1 MINFN
6 NVTFVKSCP
15 TRKEKPQV
23 QKSEVL
29 IVGKSNVGK
38 SSLINALCNKKKMA
52 FTSSKPGHT
61 RLLNYYDIDGAFY
74 MVDAPGYGYAKG
86 GLDLDRLFANMMES
100 YFDNNN
106 ELKLVLILLD
116 ARRELSVDDQ
126 EIIDFVKESNVSY
139 FIVVTKYDKVN
150 QKEKAA
156 LNKRLAVEGFDKE
169 QIFYTS
175 SLNNDGLNL
184 LKKGIEKALQ
194 FSKIRK
200 SSEEEE

>member
-1 MINFN
+1 MINFT

-23 QKSEVL
+23 TKSEVL

-38 SSLINALCNKKKMA
+38 SSLINALCARKKMA

-61 RLLNYYDIDGAFY
+61 RLLNYYDIDNQFY

-86 GLDLDRLFANMMES
+86 GLDLDRLFAEMMES
-100 YFDNNN
+100 YFDDNK

-116 ARRELSVDDQ
+116 ARRELSLDDQ
-126 EIIDFVKESNVSY
+126 EIINYVKESNVNFY
-139 FIVVTKYDKVN
+139 LVITKYDKVN

-156 LNKRLAVEGFDKE
+156 LNKRLTMEGFNKE
-169 QIFYTS
+169 QVYFTS

-184 LKKGIEKALQ
+184 LKKGIEKAL
-194 FSKIRK
+194 
-200 SSEEEE
+200 

>member
-1 MINFN
+1 MVNFN

-15 TRKEKPQV
+15 TRKERPQV
-23 QKSEVL
+23 IKSEVL

-61 RLLNYYDIDGAFY
+61 RLLNYYDIDNKFY
-74 MVDAPGYGYAKG
+74 LVDAPGYGYVKG
-86 GLDLDRLFANMMES
+86 GLDLDRLFATMMES
-100 YFDNNN
+100 YFDDNK

-116 ARRELSVDDQ
+116 ARRELSADDH

-139 FIVVTKYDKVN
+139 LIVITKYDKVN

-156 LNKRLAVEGFDKE
+156 LNKHLTSEGFKKE
-169 QIFYTS
+169 QVFFTS

-184 LKKGIEKALQ
+184 LKKEIEK
-194 FSKIRK
+194 SI
-200 SSEEEE
+200 

>member
-1 MINFN
+1 MINFT

-23 QKSEVL
+23 TKSEVL

-38 SSLINALCNKKKMA
+38 SSLINALCARKKMA
-52 FTSSKPGHT
+52 FASSKPGHT
-61 RLLNYYDIDGAFY
+61 RLLNYYDIDNQFY

-86 GLDLDRLFANMMES
+86 GLDLDRLFAEMMES
-100 YFDNNN
+100 YFDSNK

-116 ARRELSVDDQ
+116 ARRELSLDDQ
-126 EIIDFVKESNVSY
+126 EIINYVRESNVNFY
-139 FIVVTKYDKVN
+139 LVITKYDKVN

-156 LNKRLAVEGFDKE
+156 LNKRLSVEGFNKE
-169 QIFYTS
+169 QVYFTS

-184 LKKGIEKALQ
+184 LKKGIEKAL
-194 FSKIRK
+194 
-200 SSEEEE
+200 